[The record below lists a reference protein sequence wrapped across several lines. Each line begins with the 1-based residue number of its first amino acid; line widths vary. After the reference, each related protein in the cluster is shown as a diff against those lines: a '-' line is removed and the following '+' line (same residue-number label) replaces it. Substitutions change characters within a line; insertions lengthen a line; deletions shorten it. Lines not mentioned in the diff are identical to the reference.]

1 MTPRLFPQKILDA
14 KVFKT
19 SSKPH
24 IAVVIIKYRKG
35 EHILMESF
43 PSPISNTRT
52 PAKSNTCR
60 AACEYIIR
68 NFMDELKQLDDD
80 TLMSDNGPDGDQHND
95 EDHNADNMLDQL
107 YIEGIP
113 EGELSVIKNG
123 LFNIDK
129 HITRT
134 HQSTLNQ
141 DDNNLPSPL
150 LDIPTEDRK

>member
-1 MTPRLFPQKILDA
+1 MGLDGRTQSKHFTGKSVKNPFVAILMTPRLFPQKILDA

-68 NFMDELKQLDDD
+68 NFMDELKQIDDN
-80 TLMSDNGPDGDQHND
+80 TLMSDNGSDGDQYIA
-95 EDHNADNMLDQL
+95 EDLNVDSMIDQ
-107 YIEGIP
+107 P
-113 EGELSVIKNG
+113 
-123 LFNIDK
+123 
-129 HITRT
+129 HI
-134 HQSTLNQ
+134 
-141 DDNNLPSPL
+141 
-150 LDIPTEDRK
+150 